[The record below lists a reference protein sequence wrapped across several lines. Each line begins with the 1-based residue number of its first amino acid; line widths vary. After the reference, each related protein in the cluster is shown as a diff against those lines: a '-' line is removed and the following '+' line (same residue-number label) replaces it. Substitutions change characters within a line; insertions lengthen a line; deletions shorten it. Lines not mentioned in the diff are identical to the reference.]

1 MTIGVLFDLDGTLL
15 DTLDDLTDA
24 TNVTMRRFGKPEQSR
39 EKMRKIIGGGA
50 FVQITTALAGNYD
63 DLDLDEV
70 MSFYRAYYH
79 AHSNVKTRPYPGVVD
94 ALAELAKKYPVGI
107 VTNKPHYMSR
117 ALRDQMFP
125 GVYIQGE
132 ESVRPRK
139 PEPAM
144 VKKAMADLGI
154 DACIYVGDTEID
166 VKTAKNADAPC
177 LCVLWG
183 FRDKEELDAAGGKYY
198 CEDPRKIPEM
208 IEKIIG
214 EVYGE

>member
-1 MTIGVLFDLDGTLL
+1 MKIGVLFDLDGTLL

-24 TNVTMRRFGKPEQSR
+24 TNVTMRRFGKPEQPR

-70 MSFYRAYYH
+70 LSFYRDYYH
-79 AHSNVKTRPYPGVVD
+79 AHSSDKTAPYPGVVE
-94 ALAELAKKYPVGI
+94 ALNTLAKKYPVGI
-107 VTNKPHYMSR
+107 VTNKPHYMSQ
-117 ALRDQMFP
+117 ALRDQMYP
-125 GVYIQGE
+125 GVYILGE
-132 ESVRPRK
+132 CSERPRK

-144 VKKAMADLGI
+144 VQKAMADLGI
-154 DACIYVGDTEID
+154 DACVYVGDTEID
-166 VKTAKNADAPC
+166 VKTAKNVDAPC

-183 FRDKEELDAAGGKYY
+183 FRDREELEAAGGKYY
-198 CEDPRKIPEM
+198 CSDPRQIPDM
-208 IEKIIG
+208 IETIVG